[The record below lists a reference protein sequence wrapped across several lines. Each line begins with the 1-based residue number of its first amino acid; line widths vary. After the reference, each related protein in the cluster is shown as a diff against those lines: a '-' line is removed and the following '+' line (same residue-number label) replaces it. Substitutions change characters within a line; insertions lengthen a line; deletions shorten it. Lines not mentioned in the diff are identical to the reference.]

1 MHMETCLTESKKVPE
16 EDQEISMMEMPRK
29 ATKATETK
37 EVSLSLIDLAK
48 TVKIGAHLDSKKE
61 DALISFL
68 RTNTDVFAWKAAD
81 MPRVPRELIEHSL
94 HVSRTTKPIKQKL

>member
-1 MHMETCLTESKKVPE
+1 METCLTESKKVPE

-48 TVKIGAHLDSKKE
+48 TVKIGAHLDSK
-61 DALISFL
+61 
-68 RTNTDVFAWKAAD
+68 
-81 MPRVPRELIEHSL
+81 
-94 HVSRTTKPIKQKL
+94 